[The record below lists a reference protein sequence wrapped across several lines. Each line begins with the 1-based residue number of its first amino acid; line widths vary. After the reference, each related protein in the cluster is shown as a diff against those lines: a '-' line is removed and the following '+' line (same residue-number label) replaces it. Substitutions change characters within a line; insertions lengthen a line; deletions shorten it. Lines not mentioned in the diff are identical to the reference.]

1 MFYLKFKI
9 QRQLTG
15 PQVRKD
21 LSTKTDTKEI
31 FQVQETTIQ
40 ATILVV
46 NTYYQ
51 QTKTW
56 AQ

>member
-1 MFYLKFKI
+1 MFCLKFKI
-9 QRQLTG
+9 QGQLTG

>member
-1 MFYLKFKI
+1 MFCLKFKI
-9 QRQLTG
+9 QEQLTG

-40 ATILVV
+40 VTILVV

-51 QTKTW
+51 QIKT
-56 AQ
+56 